1 MNKMEEKKIVSEE
14 KKIVSEKEKA
24 GTEKPKYNKTWQAL
38 LDHPINAVVYDKTL
52 FYR

>member
-1 MNKMEEKKIVSEE
+1 MEATTKKTTKVKTVVSEE
-14 KKIVSEKEKA
+14 KQT
-24 GTEKPKYNKTWQAL
+24 GTERPKYNKTWQAL

>member
-1 MNKMEEKKIVSEE
+1 MDKDTKKEKAVVSEE
-14 KKIVSEKEKA
+14 KKT

>member
-1 MNKMEEKKIVSEE
+1 MEEKKNVSEE
-14 KKIVSEKEKA
+14 KKAEA
-24 GTEKPKYNKTWQAL
+24 EKPKYNKTWQAL

>member
-1 MNKMEEKKIVSEE
+1 MEATTKKTTKVRVAVSEE
-14 KKIVSEKEKA
+14 KKT